1 VADTGRRREREDG
14 SAAGAGSPV
23 ARGRGGAIDS
33 EDDPGRVGNDGV
45 TDRGRVESKCRREA
59 AMGTTSAVAG
69 SATMPVEPPMVPITV
84 PMFRAMVR
92 SGIIGEKE
100 PVYLWK
106 GRLARRMAPNRPH
119 SIAVDRGRR
128 ALEAILP
135 AGYHVQ
141 QGQPVAMRR
150 QHSTPEPDLA
160 VLRGRPEDYPQGFP
174 TSADMPLVVEVADTS
189 MALDRDQAGD
199 LALEGVPV
207 YLIVDLKGRRVEV
220 RDHPRDGSYE
230 RVSIFHEDD
239 ELPIVVDGREVG
251 RVLVRDLLP

>member
-1 VADTGRRREREDG
+1 
-14 SAAGAGSPV
+14 
-23 ARGRGGAIDS
+23 
-33 EDDPGRVGNDGV
+33 
-45 TDRGRVESKCRREA
+45 
-59 AMGTTSAVAG
+59 MGTTSAVAG
-69 SATMPVEPPMVPITV
+69 PAAMPVEPPMEPITV

-106 GRLARRMAPNRPH
+106 GRLARRMAPDRPH

-135 AGYHVQ
+135 PGYHVQ
-141 QGQPVAMRR
+141 QEQPVAMRH

-160 VLRGRPEDYPQGFP
+160 VLRGRPEDYPQDFP
-174 TSADMPLVVEVADTS
+174 TSADMPLIVEVADTS

-199 LALEGVPV
+199 LAIEGVPV
-207 YLIVDLKGRRVEV
+207 FLIVDLKGRRVEA
-220 RDHPRDGSYE
+220 RNTPRNGTYE
-230 RVSIFHEDD
+230 RMAIFNEDD

-251 RVLVRDLLP
+251 RVPIRDLLP